1 MAQQSQTVAGAQA
14 QRQART
20 ERMPRVLRTGLL
32 AGLGALLAGAAYLLA
47 VRGEALILDL
57 GAVSQRIFCF

>member
-1 MAQQSQTVAGAQA
+1 MAQQSQTVTGALA

-20 ERMPRVLRTGLL
+20 ERMPRVLRSALL
-32 AGLGALLAGAAYLLA
+32 AGLGAVVAGAVYLLA